1 MCHLQLLLFPFLK
14 AIDEEVNKKEASF
27 NPADNYSWEDPHAEV
42 ECDPNTQNVLGD
54 MTEYNGVTA
63 RTCRDLA
70 ILWYILVL
78 VFLRML
84 YKIK

>member
-42 ECDPNTQNVLGD
+42 ECDPNTQNAWVIWQNTMEWQL
-54 MTEYNGVTA
+54 EPVE
-63 RTCRDLA
+63 
-70 ILWYILVL
+70 I
-78 VFLRML
+78 
-84 YKIK
+84 